1 VTDKLNPKY
10 TFEAFV
16 VGTGSE
22 LALTAAEAVAA
33 RPGEMYNPLYVY
45 GSEGVG
51 KTHLLMAVG
60 QSVTKAEPPRSVEY
74 ATPDRLAEALNAAAS
89 AGQIDAFRH
98 RLAEVD
104 VLLIDDAHLLDR
116 RRDIQLELLRLIP
129 SAKAARKHLLFAGRC
144 APNGIEN
151 VDEKLVS
158 LMSGGLVV
166 EMVPPDYQARL
177 DLLRRRSDERGA
189 GLDESV
195 LEAVAEFEMANVR
208 ELLGLLNRLIALDA
222 VSESPLTPEA
232 ARSLLQGEALPVDTA
247 PRRSVPRTPKV
258 NQDEFADFLSKV
270 SGAVQEQVSGWEANL
285 NQAIERW
292 GREGIDTSR
301 LEVLLGQETPIP
313 VEAAIQDFE
322 RDAERLVNLRDSV
335 AAVDP
340 TLATDPVLR
349 DPDRI
354 SEAQQIA
361 ERLVPQEHLPGPSPA
376 WTFGNFIDCERN
388 RRTIEAVRAAAE
400 SPGKAN
406 SPLVIVGRTGV
417 GKTHLLHAVGNSLT
431 AVLGSQVACLSAREF
446 RDLVA
451 GAALE
456 DRLEELRSAFVRRAA
471 LLVDDIHSLVDA
483 ADEQEE
489 LASLIDAFILAG
501 RQIVLTLDTPVAEVG
516 GLSGNLVSR
525 IGSVSSYVLL
535 APDRELRR
543 ALSERILADAGVAPD
558 SDLVDY
564 LADRPADSV
573 RAVMSLGKRVL
584 EAADA
589 RGLEPSAALAREL
602 IEGALPRLRRQS
614 AGLRTSG
621 VLVSPANAAQS
632 REKMIWSWPD
642 PGERLIEEL
651 R

>member
-1 VTDKLNPKY
+1 MNPRF
-10 TFEAFV
+10 TFETFV

-60 QSVTKAEPPRSVEY
+60 QRVAKAEPRRSVEY
-74 ATPDRLAEALNAAAS
+74 ATPDRLAEALGAAAS
-89 AGQIDAFRH
+89 AGQIDAFRR

-116 RRDIQLELLRLIP
+116 RRDIQVELSRLIP
-129 SAKAARKHLLFAGRC
+129 SARAAQKHLLFAGRC

-151 VDEKLVS
+151 VDDKLVS

-166 EMVPPDYQARL
+166 EITAPDFEARL

-189 GLDESV
+189 GLDDSV
-195 LEAVAEFEMANVR
+195 LEAVAEFDIADTR

-232 ARSLLQGEALPVDTA
+232 ARSLLEGEALSVDTA
-247 PRRSVPRTPKV
+247 PRRSAPRSPKP

-270 SGAVQEQVSGWEANL
+270 SGTVQEQVTAWEANL
-285 NQAIERW
+285 SQAIERW
-292 GREGIDTSR
+292 GGEGIDTSR
-301 LEVLLGQETPIP
+301 LEGLLGQETPIP
-313 VEAAIQDFE
+313 VVAAIQDFE
-322 RDAERLVNLRDSV
+322 RDAERLVSLRDSI

-340 TLATDPVLR
+340 TLADDPVLR

-376 WTFGNFIDCERN
+376 WTFSSFLGCERN
-388 RRTIEAVRAAAE
+388 RRTIEAVRAVTE
-400 SPGKAN
+400 SPGKAQN
-406 SPLVIVGRTGV
+406 PLILVGLTGV
-417 GKTHLLHAVGNSLT
+417 GKTHLLHAAGNSLN
-431 AVLGSQVACLSAREF
+431 AVLRSQVACLSAREF

-451 GAALE
+451 GAVLE
-456 DRLEELRSAFVRRAA
+456 DRLEELRSALLRRAA
-471 LLVDDIHSLVDA
+471 LLVDDVHMLVDA
-483 ADEQEE
+483 DDAQEE
-489 LASLIDAFILAG
+489 LAALIDAFILAG
-501 RQIVLTLDTPVAEVG
+501 RQIVLTLNAPVAEVG
-516 GLSGNLVSR
+516 GLSSTLVSR
-525 IGSVSSYVLL
+525 IGSVSSHALL
-535 APDRELRR
+535 APDRGLRFV
-543 ALSERILADAGVAPD
+543 LSERMLADAGVTPD
-558 SDLVDY
+558 SDLVNY

-573 RAVMSLGKRVL
+573 RAVMSLAKRVL

-621 VLVSPANAAQS
+621 VLVSPANAVQS